1 MEPPPRSFAPTKAHL
16 VDRYIIVLYLL
27 IVKTNKNKQGE
38 ISDMSENK
46 NEKQLTWADI
56 EVALATEIVEESKK
70 KSKRWFTAWIV
81 TAAALVASNLAW
93 ILGGIKK

>member
-1 MEPPPRSFAPTKAHL
+1 
-16 VDRYIIVLYLL
+16 
-27 IVKTNKNKQGE
+27 
-38 ISDMSENK
+38 MSEIK
-46 NEKQLTWADI
+46 SGSQPTWADI

-93 ILGGIKK
+93 IIGGISE

>member
-1 MEPPPRSFAPTKAHL
+1 
-16 VDRYIIVLYLL
+16 
-27 IVKTNKNKQGE
+27 
-38 ISDMSENK
+38 MSEIR
-46 NEKQLTWADI
+46 NENQLTLADI

-70 KSKRWFTAWIV
+70 KSRKWFAAWGV